1 MKFYIGKVHSTVWLA
16 LEHRRSKL
24 EIYLEVLQ
32 IIKSGVS
39 KPTCIMYQANVS
51 WQPLKRVL
59 NSMVSQGLIDEIDTS
74 SIERRRD
81 KRTSKIYEIT
91 MKGEQV
97 HRYFKGAKYLD
108 EVINVP
114 Y

>member
-1 MKFYIGKVHSTVWLA
+1 MF
-16 LEHRRSKL
+16 
-24 EIYLEVLQ
+24 
-32 IIKSGVS
+32 
-39 KPTCIMYQANVS
+39 QANIS

-59 NSMVSQGLIDEIDTS
+59 NSMVSQDLINEIDTT
-74 SIERRRD
+74 SIERKRD

-97 HRYFKGAKYLD
+97 HRYFKGANYLN
-108 EVINVP
+108 EVINTS

>member
-1 MKFYIGKVHSTVWLA
+1 

-39 KPTCIMYQANVS
+39 KPTCIMFQANIS

-59 NSMVSQGLIDEIDTS
+59 NSMVSQDLINEIDTT
-74 SIERRRD
+74 SIERKRD

-97 HRYFKGAKYLD
+97 HRYFKGANYLN
-108 EVINVP
+108 EVINTS

>member
-1 MKFYIGKVHSTVWLA
+1 M
-16 LEHRRSKL
+16 EHRRSKL

-39 KPTCIMYQANVS
+39 KPTCIMFQANIS

-59 NSMVSQGLIDEIDTS
+59 NSMVSQDLINEIDTT
-74 SIERRRD
+74 SIERKRD

-97 HRYFKGAKYLD
+97 HRYFKGANYLN
-108 EVINVP
+108 EVINTS

>member
-1 MKFYIGKVHSTVWLA
+1 MEY
-16 LEHRRSKL
+16 RRSKL

-39 KPTCIMYQANVS
+39 KPTRIMYQANIS
-51 WQPLKRVL
+51 WQPLKRIL
-59 NSMVSQGLIDEIDTS
+59 SSMASQGLIDEVDTTSID
-74 SIERRRD
+74 RKRD

-97 HRYFKGAKYLD
+97 YRYFKGAKHLN
-108 EVINVP
+108 EVINTS